1 MFFLKNSIAWLLAF
15 LVMAFSSSSAEPFR
29 CIMYLTGQ
37 HDVVPTKQEFQDVS
51 HVVIAFMRSE
61 FFNIDE
67 QPDNYPMFTSVS
79 DVRTRV
85 PNHVKVMIAIG
96 GWGDTQGF
104 EEAARTEFSRKR
116 WARQVA
122 AMVAATGADG
132 IDVDWEYP
140 GGNRDDYKEI
150 PNSEREWEVEAFVSL
165 IQELRAALG
174 PGKILSA
181 AVPGKELDLIAFT
194 SDTVPRIMKEVN
206 FLNIMSYEM
215 MNRRDN
221 ATVHHSGIQNS
232 QEAVQRYIDRGAS
245 PSRVNL
251 GLGYYVKWYMT
262 EKCDPA
268 KPVGC
273 RTPILEDPKTGAD
286 LGKTGGFSWHDD
298 VPEDVAKSFVRAR
311 ADGKYDV
318 DGSYY
323 YWDEQELRWWS
334 FDTKRSIKT
343 KFERIV
349 PRLKLGGVF
358 AWGIGEDAPNFEH
371 FLATAEEVRKIREGD
386 GAKDEL

>member
-1 MFFLKNSIAWLLAF
+1 MHFLKNPIAWLLA
-15 LVMAFSSSSAEPFR
+15 LLAMATAVSSAEPFR

-37 HDVVPTKQEFQDVS
+37 HDVLPTKQKFEDAS
-51 HVVIAFMRSE
+51 HLVIAFIRSD
-61 FFNIDE
+61 FFNVDK
-67 QPDNYPMFTSVS
+67 QPDVYPMFTSVS
-79 DVRTRV
+79 DVRARV
-85 PNHVKVMIAIG
+85 PQHVKVMIAIG

-104 EEAARTEFSRKR
+104 EEAAGTEFSRKR

-122 AMVAATGADG
+122 AMVAATEADG

-150 PNSEREWEVEAFVSL
+150 PNSERKWEIEAFVSL
-165 IQELRAALG
+165 LQELRAALG
-174 PGKILSA
+174 PEKILSA
-181 AVPGKELDLIAFT
+181 AVPGKEPDLIAFT
-194 SDTVPRIMKEVN
+194 SETVPRIMKEVD

-221 ATVHHSGIQNS
+221 ATMHHSGVENS

-251 GLGYYVKWYMT
+251 GLGYYVKWYIT
-262 EKCDPA
+262 ERCEPA

-273 RTPILEDPKTGAD
+273 PTPILEDPETGAD
-286 LGKTGGFSWHDD
+286 LGKTGGFSWHDE
-298 VPEDVAKSFVRAR
+298 VPKDLAQSFSRAR
-311 ADGKYDV
+311 SDGKYDV

-334 FDTKRSIKT
+334 FDTKMSIQT

-349 PRLKLGGVF
+349 PQLKLGGVF
-358 AWGIGEDAPNFEH
+358 AWGIGEDAPGFEH

-386 GAKDEL
+386 GVKDEL